1 MISLPLFL
9 NRTIMADVFEYIV
22 VNNPDGVR
30 SLANAYG
37 YQCDT
42 FDDGMYVLEDIAMN
56 HGDRGFQDA
65 MNLHP
70 DKDIILGLF
79 SSKKTSRHCKLDGML
94 QPTNQASGGTS
105 TMQSTLPNNFMP
117 AFNQTNTLLAVGIVA
132 LIGIAII
139 IKN

>member
-1 MISLPLFL
+1 
-9 NRTIMADVFEYIV
+9 MADVFEYIV

-30 SLANAYG
+30 NLAQAYG
-37 YQCDT
+37 YQCDS
-42 FDDGMYVLEDIAMN
+42 FDDGMSVVQDVAMN
-56 HGDRGFQDA
+56 HGDGGFQDV

-70 DKDIILGLF
+70 DKEIILGLF
-79 SSKKTSRHCKLDGML
+79 SSKKTSKHCKLDGML

-105 TMQSTLPNNFMP
+105 STINTIPQNNSVSSH
-117 AFNQTNTLLAVGIVA
+117 TNMLLAVGIVA